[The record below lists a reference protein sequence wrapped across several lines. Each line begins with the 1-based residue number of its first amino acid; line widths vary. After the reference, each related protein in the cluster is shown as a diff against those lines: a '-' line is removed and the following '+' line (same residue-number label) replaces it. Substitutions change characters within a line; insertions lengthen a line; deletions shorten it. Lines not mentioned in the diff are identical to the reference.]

1 MLGEWEVWNLTQS
14 GPSRRVL
21 LCLVLDLDCTF
32 QKKKK
37 NTDAVVPPSDM
48 VISLVCHVA

>member
-1 MLGEWEVWNLTQS
+1 MLGEWEVWNLMQS

-21 LCLVLDLDCTF
+21 LFGSGPRLHIS
-32 QKKKK
+32 KKKK